1 MMRSLYAGVAGIK
14 VHQTRMD
21 VIGNNIANIN
31 TVGFKSSRTTF
42 ADVLSQ
48 TQVGASAPSDSR
60 GGISPRQIGLGVAV
74 ASIDLLTADGSPQ
87 ATGKNTDVALSGN
100 ALFVLQNGGQTVYT
114 RDGAFE
120 FDAEGNYVLPGSGF
134 KVQGWNAVDGVISTN
149 ALTEDINVRAGKTMP
164 ANATSN
170 IDYTGNLNASD
181 LIITS
186 ISYIPRGGTATNA
199 TNGVYIDGNTN
210 IMATLT
216 LSDGTTR
223 RVTSGYY
230 EVGYSIP
237 VTTVANVYDEE
248 GGTHSVTLLLDR
260 KKDATDNEWRMYLS
274 PTGKNADGT
283 NMSATDIA
291 AITAPPQT
299 VYIDNL
305 GSSVSIP
312 ANTTGSADTNG
323 LYCKSIYFN
332 SDGSLKVVDNGNA
345 NTNVTEAATTTLDF
359 TAANGIG
366 ATTPQQVNINFS
378 GLTQY
383 TGNTS
388 AYPTTDGNAY
398 GILQSI
404 TIDTSGVIKG
414 SYTNGVI
421 QDEAQIAVAQ
431 FVNFSGL
438 TKVGTSTYT
447 ESNNSGAANVQTV
460 DALGVTIT
468 PSALEMSN
476 VDLANEFADMIVT
489 QRGFQ
494 SNSKIMTVGD
504 EMLETIINMKR

>member
-1 MMRSLYAGVAGIK
+1 MMRSLYAGVSGIK

-48 TQVGASAPSDSR
+48 TQSGASEPSETR

-87 ATGKNTDVALSGN
+87 STGKNTDVALSGN
-100 ALFVLQNGGQTVYT
+100 ALFVLNNGGQTVYT

-120 FDAEGNYVLPGSGF
+120 FDAEGNYVLPGSGY
-134 KVQGWNAVDGVISTN
+134 KVQGWNGIDGTITTN
-149 ALTEDINVRAGKTMP
+149 ALPEDINVRAGKTMP
-164 ANATSN
+164 ANATTTVSYN
-170 IDYTGNLNASD
+170 GNLNASD
-181 LIITS
+181 LIITN
-186 ISYIPRGGTATNA
+186 ISYVPRGGNATNA
-199 TNGVYIDGNTN
+199 TNGVFIDGNTN

-216 LSDGTTR
+216 LSDGSTR

-237 VTTVANVYDEE
+237 VTTVASVYDAE

-260 KKDATDNEWRMYLS
+260 KQDATDNEWRMYLS

-283 NMSATDIA
+283 DMTAADIA
-291 AITAPPQT
+291 AITAPPET
-299 VYIDNL
+299 VYIDTS
-305 GSSVSIP
+305 GSSVTIP

-323 LYCKSIYFN
+323 QFCKSIYFN
-332 SDGSLKVVDNGNA
+332 SDGSLKTADNGNA
-345 NTNVTEAATTTLDF
+345 NTNVTQDATTTLGF

-366 ATTPQQVNINFS
+366 ATTPQQVTVNFS

-383 TGNTS
+383 SGNTS
-388 AYPTTDGNAY
+388 ASPTTDGNAY

-404 TIDTSGVIKG
+404 SIDSSGVIKG
-414 SYTNGVI
+414 TYTNGVI

-438 TKVGTSTYT
+438 TKVGTSTYQ
-447 ESNNSGAANVQTV
+447 ESNNSGQANVKTV
-460 DALGVTIT
+460 DALGVSIT

-504 EMLETIINMKR
+504 EMLETLINMKR

>member
-1 MMRSLYAGVAGIK
+1 MMRSLYAGVSGIK
-14 VHQTRMD
+14 IHQTRMD

-48 TQVGASAPSDSR
+48 TQVGASAPSDTR
-60 GGISPRQIGLGVAV
+60 GGISPRQIGLGAAV

-100 ALFVLQNGGQTVYT
+100 ALFVLSDGGQTIYT

-120 FDAEGNYVLPGSGF
+120 FDAEGNYVLPGSGL
-134 KVQGWNAVDGVISTN
+134 KVQGWNGIDGVINTN

-164 ANATSN
+164 AQETTS
-170 IDYTGNLNASD
+170 IDYNGNLNASD
-181 LIITS
+181 LIITG
-186 ISYIPRGGTATNA
+186 ISYIPRGGAATDVPA
-199 TNGVYIDGNTN
+199 DQGIYIDGNKNT
-210 IMATLT
+210 MATLT
-216 LSDGTTR
+216 LSDGSTR

-230 EVGYSIP
+230 QVGYSIP
-237 VTTVANVYDEE
+237 VTTVANVYDAE
-248 GGTHSVTLLLDR
+248 GGTHSVTILMDR
-260 KKDATDNEWRMYLS
+260 NLDATNNQWRVYLS
-274 PTGKNADGT
+274 PVGELAD
-283 NMSATDIA
+283 TDA
-291 AITAPPQT
+291 NITAPPTT
-299 VYIDNL
+299 VTIED
-305 GSSVSIP
+305 G
-312 ANTTGSADTNG
+312 ATTLSMDVTN
-323 LYCKSIYFN
+323 IYFN
-332 SDGSLKVVDNGNA
+332 SDGSLNTTTDPKTENG
-345 NTNVTEAATTTLDF
+345 TTTLTF
-359 TAANGIG
+359 TPTQGIG
-366 ATTPQQVNINFS
+366 ATTPQQVTVGFS

-404 TIDTSGVIKG
+404 SIDTSGVIQG
-414 SYTNGVI
+414 TYTNGVI
-421 QDEAQIAVAQ
+421 RDEAQIAVAQ

-438 TKVGTSTYT
+438 TKIGTSTYQ
-447 ESNNSGAANVQTV
+447 ESNNSGQANIRTV
-460 DALGVTIT
+460 DALGVSIT

-504 EMLETIINMKR
+504 EMLETLINMKR

>member
-1 MMRSLYAGVAGIK
+1 MMRSLYAGVSGIK
-14 VHQTRMD
+14 IHQTRMD
-21 VIGNNIANIN
+21 VIGNNISNIN

-48 TQVGASAPSDSR
+48 TQVGASAPSETR
-60 GGISPRQIGLGVAV
+60 GGISPRQIGLGAAV

-87 ATGKNTDVALSGN
+87 STGKNTDVALSGN
-100 ALFVLQNGGQTVYT
+100 ALFVLNNGGQTVYT

-120 FDAEGNYVLPGSGF
+120 FDAEGNYVLPGSGL
-134 KVQGWNAVDGVISTN
+134 KVQGWNGIDGIINTN
-149 ALTEDINVRAGKTMP
+149 ALTTDINVRAGKTMP
-164 ANATSN
+164 ANATTS
-170 IDYTGNLNASD
+170 IDYNGNLNASD
-181 LIITS
+181 LIITG
-186 ISYIPRGGTATNA
+186 ISYIQRGQSAQSA
-199 TNGVYIDGNTN
+199 TNGVFIDGNTN

-216 LSDGTTR
+216 LSDGSTR

-237 VTTVANVYDEE
+237 VTTVANVYDAE

-260 KKDATDNEWRMYLS
+260 KQDATDNEWRMYLS
-274 PTGKNADGT
+274 PTGVKDDGT
-283 NMSATDIA
+283 EMTAAEIA
-291 AITAPPQT
+291 AITAPPET
-299 VYIDNL
+299 VYIDSS
-305 GSSVSIP
+305 GSSVTIP
-312 ANTTGSADTNG
+312 ANTTGSTDTNG
-323 LYCKSIYFN
+323 KFCKSIYFN
-332 SDGSLKVVDNGNA
+332 SDGSLKVADNGNA
-345 NTNVTEAATTTLDF
+345 NTNVTEDATTTLGF
-359 TAANGIG
+359 VAAKGIG
-366 ATTPQQVNINFS
+366 ATTPQQVTVDFS

-383 TGNTS
+383 TGNNS
-388 AYPTTDGNAY
+388 VYPTTDGNAY

-404 TIDTSGVIKG
+404 SIDSSGVIQG
-414 SYTNGVI
+414 TYTNGVI
-421 QDEAQIAVAQ
+421 QNEAQIAVAQ

-438 TKVGTSTYT
+438 TQIGTSTYQ
-447 ESNNSGAANVQTV
+447 EYNNSGQANIKTV

-504 EMLETIINMKR
+504 EMLETLINMKR

>member
-1 MMRSLYAGVAGIK
+1 MMRSLYAGVSGIK
-14 VHQTRMD
+14 IHQTRMD

-48 TQVGASAPSDSR
+48 TQVGASAPSDTR
-60 GGISPRQIGLGVAV
+60 GGISPRQIGLGAAV

-100 ALFVLQNGGQTVYT
+100 ALFVLNNGGQTIYT

-120 FDAEGNYVLPGSGF
+120 FDAEGNYVLPGSGL
-134 KVQGWNAVDGVISTN
+134 KVQGWNGIDGVINTN

-164 ANATSN
+164 AKETTS
-170 IDYTGNLNASD
+170 IDYNGNLNASD
-181 LIITS
+181 LIITG
-186 ISYIPRGGTATNA
+186 ISYIPRGGAATDVPA
-199 TNGVYIDGNTN
+199 DQGIYIDGNKNT
-210 IMATLT
+210 MATLT
-216 LSDGTTR
+216 LSDGSTR

-230 EVGYSIP
+230 QVGYSIP
-237 VTTVANVYDEE
+237 VTTVANVYDAE
-248 GGTHSVTLLLDR
+248 GGTHSVTILMDR
-260 KKDATDNEWRMYLS
+260 NLDATNNQWRVYLS
-274 PTGKNADGT
+274 PVGELDDTAEN
-283 NMSATDIA
+283 
-291 AITAPPQT
+291 ITAPPTT
-299 VYIDNL
+299 VTIED
-305 GSSVSIP
+305 G
-312 ANTTGSADTNG
+312 ATTLSMDVTN
-323 LYCKSIYFN
+323 IYFN
-332 SDGSLKVVDNGNA
+332 SDGSLNTTTDPKTENG
-345 NTNVTEAATTTLDF
+345 TTTLTF
-359 TAANGIG
+359 TPTQGIG
-366 ATTPQQVNINFS
+366 ATTPQQVTVGFS

-404 TIDTSGVIKG
+404 SIDSSGVIQG
-414 SYTNGVI
+414 TYTNGVI

-438 TKVGTSTYT
+438 TKIGTSTYQ
-447 ESNNSGAANVQTV
+447 ESNNSGQANIRTV
-460 DALGVTIT
+460 DALGVSIT

-504 EMLETIINMKR
+504 EMLETLINMKR

>member
-1 MMRSLYAGVAGIK
+1 MMRSLYAGVSGIK
-14 VHQTRMD
+14 IHQTRMD

-31 TVGFKSSRTTF
+31 TVGFKSSRATF

-48 TQVGASAPSDSR
+48 TQVGASAPSDNR
-60 GGISPRQIGLGVAV
+60 GGISPRQIGLGAAV

-100 ALFVLQNGGQTVYT
+100 ALFVLKNGGQQVYT

-134 KVQGWNAVDGVISTN
+134 KVQGWNGVDGVITTN

-164 ANATSN
+164 ANATKN
-170 IDYTGNLNASD
+170 IDYNGNLNASD
-181 LIITS
+181 PIITG
-186 ISYIPRGGTATNA
+186 ISYIPRGGAATDVPA
-199 TNGVYIDGNTN
+199 DQGIYIDGSKNT
-210 IMATLT
+210 MATLT

-230 EVGYSIP
+230 QVGYSIP
-237 VTTVANVYDEE
+237 VTTVANVYDAE
-248 GGTHSVTLLLDR
+248 GGEHSVTILLDR
-260 KKDATDNEWRMYLS
+260 NKDATNNQWRVYLS
-274 PTGKNADGT
+274 PTGKLEDTAQN
-283 NMSATDIA
+283 
-291 AITAPPQT
+291 ITAPPT
-299 VYIDNL
+299 
-305 GSSVSIP
+305 SVTIEDG
-312 ANTTGSADTNG
+312 ATTLSMD
-323 LYCKSIYFN
+323 LSYVYFN
-332 SDGSLKVVDNGNA
+332 SDGSMNMTDAPK
-345 NTNVTEAATTTLDF
+345 TETATTTLTF
-359 TAANGIG
+359 TPTEGVG
-366 ATTPQQVNINFS
+366 ATTPQQVTVNFG

-404 TIDTSGVIKG
+404 SIDTSGVIKG

-438 TKVGTSTYT
+438 TKVGTSTYQ
-447 ESNNSGAANVQTV
+447 ESNNSGAANIKTV
-460 DALGVTIT
+460 DALGVSIT

-504 EMLETIINMKR
+504 EMLETLINMKR